1 MKKQNFLTMALIAA
15 ILGLA
20 SCGGNYKAKKANL
33 STQEDS
39 LNYALGLAI
48 SEELRMNA
56 LQNDSSEKSIAALVE
71 KIEKVY
77 TDENTDQVYKTGNQ
91 IGNMMK
97 EQRKSGLI
105 GDSTMKFNEEL
116 FKKGLV
122 KGIKGDTTGI
132 SGAEAMVYFQ
142 NTMQIKQNEKMMQ
155 AAPAPAPAPADS
167 IKK

>member
-1 MKKQNFLTMALIAA
+1 MKKQNFLTLVAFAA
-15 ILGLA
+15 ILGFV
-20 SCGGNYKAKKANL
+20 SCNSGYKTQEVSLK
-33 STQEDS
+33 TQEDS

-56 LQNDSSEKSIAALVE
+56 LQNDSSEKTIAALVE

-77 TDENTDQVYKTGNQ
+77 TDENMDQVYKTGNQ

-132 SGAEAMVYFQ
+132 TGAEAMVYFQ
-142 NTMQIKQNEKMMQ
+142 NTMQRKQNEKMMK
-155 AAPAPAPAPADS
+155 AAPAPATAPADS
-167 IKK
+167 INK

>member
-1 MKKQNFLTMALIAA
+1 MKKQNFLTMALIIA

-20 SCGGNYKAKKANL
+20 SCGSNYKAKKANL

-56 LQNDSSEKSIAALVE
+56 LQNDSSEKTIAALVE

-77 TDENTDQVYKTGNQ
+77 NDENTDQVYKTGYQ

-97 EQRKSGLI
+97 EQNKVGLI
-105 GDSTMKFNEEL
+105 GDSTLKFNQDL

-122 KGIKGDTTGI
+122 KGINGDTTGMT
-132 SGAEAMVYFQ
+132 GAQAMVYFQ
-142 NTMQIKQNEKMMQ
+142 NTMQKIQNEKMLKS
-155 AAPAPAPAPADS
+155 APASAPAPADT

>member
-1 MKKQNFLTMALIAA
+1 MKKQNFLTMALIVA

-20 SCGGNYKAKKANL
+20 SCGSNYKAKKANL

-56 LQNDSSEKSIAALVE
+56 LQNDSSEKTIAALVE
-71 KIEKVY
+71 KIEKIY
-77 TDENTDQVYKTGNQ
+77 SDENTDQVYKTGFQ

-97 EQRKSGLI
+97 EQNKVGLI
-105 GDSTMKFNEEL
+105 GDSTLKFNQDL

-122 KGIKGDTTGI
+122 KGINGDTTGMT
-132 SGAEAMVYFQ
+132 GQQAMVYFQ
-142 NTMQIKQNEKMMQ
+142 NTMQKIQNEKMMKS
-155 AAPAPAPAPADS
+155 APASAPAPADT

>member
-1 MKKQNFLTMALIAA
+1 MKKQNFLTMALIVA

-20 SCGGNYKAKKANL
+20 SCGSNNKAKKANL

-56 LQNDSSEKSIAALVE
+56 LQNDSSEKTIAALVE

-77 TDENTDQVYKTGNQ
+77 SDENTDQVYKTGFQ

-97 EQRKSGLI
+97 EQNKVGLI
-105 GDSTMKFNEEL
+105 GDSTLKFNQDL

-122 KGIKGDTTGI
+122 KGINGDTTGMT
-132 SGAEAMVYFQ
+132 GPQAMVYFQ
-142 NTMQIKQNEKMMQ
+142 NTMQKIQNEKMMKS
-155 AAPAPAPAPADS
+155 APASAPAPADT

>member
-20 SCGGNYKAKKANL
+20 SCGGNKKKKKANL

-56 LQNDSSEKSIAALVE
+56 LQNDSSEKTIAALVE

-77 TDENTDQVYKTGNQ
+77 TDENMDQVYKTGNQ

-105 GDSTMKFNEEL
+105 GDSTMKFNE
-116 FKKGLV
+116 
-122 KGIKGDTTGI
+122 
-132 SGAEAMVYFQ
+132 
-142 NTMQIKQNEKMMQ
+142 
-155 AAPAPAPAPADS
+155 
-167 IKK
+167 

>member
-71 KIEKVY
+71 KIEKVLI
-77 TDENTDQVYKTGNQ
+77 KTIN
-91 IGNMMK
+91 ILIKNNLINDAFTIK
-97 EQRKSGLI
+97 ETYPLKTQNGLLCIITKRIIFDRKASHLNI
-105 GDSTMKFNEEL
+105 FLN
-116 FKKGLV
+116 
-122 KGIKGDTTGI
+122 
-132 SGAEAMVYFQ
+132 
-142 NTMQIKQNEKMMQ
+142 
-155 AAPAPAPAPADS
+155 
-167 IKK
+167 